1 MTHVAWTGP
10 LCSPISSRQA
20 PFLHHEVSIEGSC
33 SDRAHPTS
41 GPKGCNDGPESVE
54 LVWDRGKAHLA
65 GVGHGRAHRSPGERW
80 APADPVLT
88 GRTFGTSGPC
98 GHLENL
104 GHRRTARLPSKPW
117 APADAVVTGRTFR
130 TSGPRAHPADVRHQR
145 TARSAGEPRAA
156 RTNEHPPG
164 SPGTSHRHQTPP
176 RPRTVAHRLSVAS
189 RRRVESPC
197 EGGQVL
203 LEVIEAGPR
212 CRRSPAGAGVGGD
225 WYGVP
230 PMNESPGQRSVP
242 WSWGCSGRRRW
253 RVTSR
258 A

>member
-65 GVGHGRAHRSPGERW
+65 GVGHGRAHRSPGEPW

-98 GHLENL
+98 GHLENV
-104 GHRRTARLPSKPW
+104 G
-117 APADAVVTGRTFR
+117 
-130 TSGPRAHPADVRHQR
+130 HQR
-145 TARSAGEPRAA
+145 TARSAGEPWAA

-164 SPGTSHRHQTPP
+164 SPGTSHRHQAPP
-176 RPRTVAHRLSVAS
+176 RPRTVAHRLSVTS

-242 WSWGCSGRRRW
+242 WSWGRRWW